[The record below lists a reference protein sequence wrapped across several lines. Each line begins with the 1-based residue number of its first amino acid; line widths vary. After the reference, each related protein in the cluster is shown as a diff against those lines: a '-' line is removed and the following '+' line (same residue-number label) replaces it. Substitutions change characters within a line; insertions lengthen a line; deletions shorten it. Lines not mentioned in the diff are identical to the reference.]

1 MLIIG
6 TITQIEE
13 SYFKRIFYNQTI
25 FTPSIFKGS
34 ILSLIF
40 CYLAL
45 LAHLFRF
52 ERIILFIFLKPS
64 DLLQMAHHEIIP
76 HHSNGDATAAHAIS
90 NIAMEAEGELRP
102 P

>member
-1 MLIIG
+1 VLLIGMLA
-6 TITQIEE
+6 QIEE
-13 SYFKRIFYNQTI
+13 SYFKRLCYNQTI

-64 DLLQMAHHEIIP
+64 DLL
-76 HHSNGDATAAHAIS
+76 
-90 NIAMEAEGELRP
+90 
-102 P
+102 